1 MTADLLQRREALRKR
16 MREMMVVVKRR
27 DPHRMRRQGLVE
39 EADALMAEAEDLHS
53 QWWATVFE
61 EMFRTGVRTIS
72 VAEMWRFHQER
83 YDPDCVKMFSRTS
96 EEYKELLAAQ
106 FDEHLPEIAVVLKTR
121 YGRNVR
127 VDHIAGTRR
136 FEIVLVNY

>member
-1 MTADLLQRREALRKR
+1 MTADLLQRREALRKK
-16 MREMMVVVKRR
+16 MRAMMVVVKRR

-39 EADALMAEAEDLHS
+39 EADTLMAEAEDLHS
-53 QWWATVFE
+53 QWWATIFE
-61 EMFRTGVRTIS
+61 EMFRAGVRTIS
-72 VAEMWRFHQER
+72 VEEMWRFYQER
-83 YDPDCVKMFSRTS
+83 YDPDCIKMSSRGP
-96 EEYKELLAAQ
+96 EDLKELLAAQ

-136 FEIVLVNY
+136 FEIVLVDY